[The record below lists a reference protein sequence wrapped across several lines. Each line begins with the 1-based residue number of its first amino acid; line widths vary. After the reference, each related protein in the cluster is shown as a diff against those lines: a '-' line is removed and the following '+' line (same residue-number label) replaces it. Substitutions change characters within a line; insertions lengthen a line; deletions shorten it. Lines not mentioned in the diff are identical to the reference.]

1 MTVNLKQYHWTVGVF
16 NNRKLPLKKTDGP
29 FLQKKTFEKFTN
41 WNSDDSTC
49 TYSNRCN
56 LS

>member
-41 WNSDDSTC
+41 
-49 TYSNRCN
+49 
-56 LS
+56 